1 MDNDSIRSSGSGNT
15 LVEIWIDG
23 KLRGITISRTAIEGF
38 LNLSPDQAKAMS
50 ADDRCEFVRSN
61 LPLIM
66 NAVRARLQET
76 GADSDAV
83 LIEEG
88 QFGGAR
94 ASAPRAGG
102 DRRTTERRKGADRRK
117 PEPPGPRKEGDRR
130 HGDRRKTNRRAPTR
144 RS

>member
-23 KLRGITISRTAIEGF
+23 KLRGITISRGAIEGF
-38 LNLSPDQAKAMS
+38 LNLSPDQARAMS

-66 NAVRARLQET
+66 NAVRARLQEI

-88 QFGGAR
+88 QLGGR
-94 ASAPRAGG
+94 AAPRAAG
-102 DRRTTERRKGADRRK
+102 DRRRAERRKGGDRRK

-130 HGDRRKTNRRAPTR
+130 VSDRRKSNRRAKPPTG
-144 RS
+144 

>member
-23 KLRGITISRTAIEGF
+23 KLRGITISRGAIEDF
-38 LNLSPDQAKAMS
+38 LNLSPAQAQAMT

-61 LPLIM
+61 LPLVM

-76 GADSDAV
+76 GADSTAV
-83 LIEEG
+83 VIEEG
-88 QFGGAR
+88 QLGGSGAPAR
-94 ASAPRAGG
+94 SAS
-102 DRRTTERRKGADRRK
+102 DRRRGERRKGGDRRK

-130 HGDRRKTNRRAPTR
+130 VSDRRKSNRRRPAP